1 MVDLSSNVA
10 VLRRWSLAQPGT
22 SMPAD
27 FNAWRS
33 ENVSEALSLSRKDP
47 ELVALLTGTA
57 NAELLA
63 DTLQGLLSPTPVS
76 EAERADQARK
86 AEAQALYDASRTEEG
101 LNLTQ
106 KLRLESAYPELA
118 NKIKADTAVPQA
130 TEEEMVQQQRQEA
143 AYQAEVRAASR
154 ARSMAA
160 FSR

>member
-10 VLRRWSLAQPGT
+10 VFRRWSLANPGT
-22 SMPAD
+22 PMPAN

-33 ENVSEALSLSRKDP
+33 ENMSEALSLSRKDP

-76 EAERADQARK
+76 EAERADAARK
-86 AEAQALYDASRTEEG
+86 AEAQALYEASRSEEG

-106 KLRLESAYPELA
+106 KVRLQSAYPELA
-118 NKIKADTAVPQA
+118 KTVMQETAIPQPS
-130 TEEEMVQQQRQEA
+130 EEEMIQQQRQEA
-143 AYQAEVRAASR
+143 AYQAEVKAASR

-160 FSR
+160 FRH

>member
-27 FNAWRS
+27 FTAWAT
-33 ENVSEALSLSRKDP
+33 ENQSAAILLNQKDP
-47 ELVALLTGTA
+47 ELCQLLNGTA
-57 NAELLA
+57 PAELLA

-76 EAERADQARK
+76 QEEKAEAARK
-86 AEAQALYDASRTEEG
+86 AEAKALYDASRSDEG

-106 KLRLESAYPELA
+106 KLRLESDYPELA
-118 NKIKADTAVPQA
+118 NKIKADTAVAQPS
-130 TEEEMVQQQRQEA
+130 EEEVVQQQRQQA
-143 AYQAEVRAASR
+143 AYQAEVKAASR

-160 FSR
+160 FRH

>member
-1 MVDLSSNVA
+1 
-10 VLRRWSLAQPGT
+10 
-22 SMPAD
+22 MPAD
-27 FNAWRS
+27 FNTWRS
-33 ENVSEALSLSRKDP
+33 ENVSEPLSLTRKDP

-86 AEAQALYDASRTEEG
+86 AEVQALYDASKSEEG
-101 LNLTQ
+101 LNMTQ
-106 KLRLESAYPELA
+106 KIRLQSAFPELA
-118 NKIKADTAVPQA
+118 KKVMQETAVAQPS
-130 TEEEMVQQQRQEA
+130 EEEMVQQQRQQA

-160 FSR
+160 FRH

>member
-27 FNAWRS
+27 FNAWRL
-33 ENVSEALSLSRKDP
+33 ENPSEALLLTGKDP
-47 ELVALLTGTA
+47 ELVALLSGTA
-57 NAELLA
+57 PAELLA

-76 EAERADQARK
+76 QEEK
-86 AEAQALYDASRTEEG
+86 AEAARKSEAQSLYDASRSEEG

-106 KLRLESAYPELA
+106 KIRLEAAYPELA
-118 NKIKADTAVPQA
+118 KKIKADTAVPQA
-130 TEEEMVQQQRQEA
+130 TEEEMVMRQRQDA
-143 AYQAEVRAASR
+143 AHQAEVRAASR

>member
-1 MVDLSSNVA
+1 MVNLSSNVA

-27 FNAWRS
+27 FNAWRL
-33 ENVSEALSLSRKDP
+33 ENPLEVLLLTGKDP
-47 ELVALLTGTA
+47 ELVALLSDTA
-57 NAELLA
+57 PAELLA

-76 EAERADQARK
+76 QEEK
-86 AEAQALYDASRTEEG
+86 AEATRKSEAQGLYDASRSEEG

-118 NKIKADTAVPQA
+118 KKIKADTAVPQPS
-130 TEEEMVQQQRQEA
+130 EEEMVQQQRQQA
-143 AYQAEVRAASR
+143 AYQAEVKAASR

-160 FSR
+160 FRL